1 MHIYI
6 YAPFE
11 STGETLKKI
20 ARTLSVA
27 PMMDW
32 TDRHCRYLHRLI
44 SSQTL
49 LYTEMVTAPA
59 LIHGDADRLLAFD
72 VAEHPVALQIGGSDP
87 DQLAMATRMGCDVGY
102 DEINI
107 NIGCPSDRV
116 QSGRF
121 GACLMQEPDLVA
133 DCVSAMID
141 ASTGAEIT
149 VKCRIGVDEQDPHV
163 VLPHFIE
170 TVSTR
175 GIKSFAI
182 HARKAWLDGLSP
194 KQNRDVP
201 PLDYD
206 LVHQIKRD
214 RPDLE
219 IVINGGLQTFDA
231 ARAQI
236 GAGLN
241 GAMIGRVAYHN
252 PMEILAHA
260 DALFGV
266 ETPVKTAPDVIRAM
280 YPYIQAHL
288 DGGGRVNQITR
299 HMLGM
304 FAGKVGARIWKRT
317 LSDTAHIKGA
327 GVEVVEQALNAT
339 LELQKSAL
347 AEA

>member
-1 MHIYI
+1 
-6 YAPFE
+6 
-11 STGETLKKI
+11 
-20 ARTLSVA
+20 
-27 PMMDW
+27 MMDW

-44 SSQTL
+44 STQTL

-59 LIHGDADRLLAFD
+59 LIHGDADRLLAFN
-72 VAEHPVALQIGGSDP
+72 VSEHPVALQIGGSDP
-87 DQLAMATRMGCDVGY
+87 DQLAAATRLGCDAGY
-102 DEINI
+102 DEVNI

-121 GACLMQEPDLVA
+121 GACLMQEPELVA
-133 DCVSAMID
+133 DCVSAMMD
-141 ASTGAEIT
+141 ASLGAEIT
-149 VKCRIGVDEQDPHV
+149 VKCRIAVDEQDPYV
-163 VLPHFIE
+163 VLPDFIE
-170 TVSTR
+170 KVSAR
-175 GIKSFAI
+175 GIRSFAI

-231 ARAQI
+231 AREQI
-236 GAGLN
+236 NAGLD

-266 ETPVKTAPDVIRAM
+266 DTPVQTAPDVIRAM

-288 DGGGRVNQITR
+288 DAGGRVNQITR
-299 HMLGM
+299 HMLGL
-304 FAGKVGARIWKRT
+304 FAGKVGARIWKRS
-317 LSDTAHIKGA
+317 LSDSTHIKGA

-339 LELQKSAL
+339 LELQRA
-347 AEA
+347 AQADRVI

>member
-1 MHIYI
+1 MCLQSIKQGK
-6 YAPFE
+6 
-11 STGETLKKI
+11 SVK
-20 ARTLSVA
+20 RTLSVA

-44 SSQTL
+44 STQTL

-59 LIHGDADRLLAFD
+59 LIHGNADRLLEFN
-72 VAEHPVALQIGGSDP
+72 VAEHPVALQIGGSNP
-87 DQLAMATRMGCDVGY
+87 DQLARATRMGCDAGY
-102 DEINI
+102 DEVNI

-121 GACLMQEPDLVA
+121 GACLMLEPELVA
-133 DCVSAMID
+133 DCVSAMMD

-149 VKCRIGVDEQDPHV
+149 VKCRIGVDDQDPHQ
-163 VLPHFIE
+163 VLPAFIE
-170 TVSTR
+170 AVAAR
-175 GIKSFAI
+175 GIRSFAV
-182 HARKAWLDGLSP
+182 HARKAWLAGLSP

-231 ARAQI
+231 AREHI
-236 GAGLN
+236 SAGLN

-266 ETPVKTAPDVIRAM
+266 ETPVQTAPDVIRAM
-280 YPYIQAHL
+280 YPYIQNHL
-288 DGGGRVNQITR
+288 DTGGRINQITR

-304 FAGKVGARIWKRT
+304 FAGKVGARVWKRT
-317 LSDTAHIKGA
+317 LSEEAHLKGA
-327 GVEVVEQALNAT
+327 GVDVIEKALNAT
-339 LELQKSAL
+339 LELQRA
-347 AEA
+347 AHAD

>member
-1 MHIYI
+1 
-6 YAPFE
+6 
-11 STGETLKKI
+11 
-20 ARTLSVA
+20 
-27 PMMDW
+27 MMDW

-44 SSQTL
+44 STQAL

-59 LIHGDADRLLAFD
+59 LVHGDADRLLEFND
-72 VAEHPVALQIGGSDP
+72 AEHPVALQIGGSDP
-87 DQLAMATRMGCDVGY
+87 DQLAQATRLGCDAGY
-102 DEINI
+102 DEVNI

-133 DCVSAMID
+133 DCVSAMTE

-163 VLPHFIE
+163 VLPAFIE
-170 TVSTR
+170 TVAAR
-175 GIKSFAI
+175 GITSFAI

-219 IVINGGLQTFDA
+219 IVINGGLQSFDA
-231 ARAQI
+231 AKAQI
-236 GAGLN
+236 DAGLD

-266 ETPVKTAPDVIRAM
+266 DTPVKTAPDVIREM
-280 YPYIQAHL
+280 IPYIQSHL
-288 DGGGRVNQITR
+288 DRGGRVNQITR
-299 HMLGM
+299 HMLGL
-304 FAGKVGARIWKRT
+304 FAGQTGARIWKRT
-317 LSDTAHIKGA
+317 LSEQAHIKGA
-327 GVEVVEQALNAT
+327 GTEVIINALDAT
-339 LELQKSAL
+339 LEVQRMALSAD
-347 AEA
+347 